1 MIETPLGVATPLLKL
16 FGVCNMEFTQDQIE
30 DIVLEARQAAYMA
43 SDKFLKEVLG
53 GRDYYPCGFAWVS
66 IYGIKGNTKLGKMFK
81 AAGVEKSYDKT
92 YQIWNPSGFSVQ
104 SVDVLEAGARAAAEV
119 FTKHGFRAY
128 SGSRLD

>member
-1 MIETPLGVATPLLKL
+1 MTVTPLGVATPLLKPS
-16 FGVCNMEFTQDQIE
+16 GVCNMEFTQDQIE
-30 DIVLEARQAAYMA
+30 AIVLESKQAAYDA
-43 SDKFLKEVLG
+43 SNKFFKEVMG
-53 GRDYYPCGFAWVS
+53 SKDQYPCGFAWVS

-104 SVDVLEAGARAAAEV
+104 SVDVLLAGARAAAAV
-119 FTKHGFRAY
+119 LTKYGFRAY